1 MITKNF
7 KVNSLANSYAAA
19 IYHDVTIR
27 NGGDWFPMNVGNKA
41 IEVAIIDGVKGI
53 RMLVDSYLLE
63 ALKQAYPTWEA
74 VAISLIEQCVIN
86 GYITGYGRE
95 VWQSMI
101 NDMGDSL
108 ADKGA
113 FQWNRL
119 MLSVRWSWK
128 PTGNG
133 KTYYL
138 TLGQKCP

>member
-7 KVNSLANSYAAA
+7 KVNSLANNYAAA
-19 IYHDVTIR
+19 IYHDVTTH
-27 NGGDWFPMNVGNKA
+27 NGGDWFPMNIGNKA

-86 GYITGYGRE
+86 GDITGYGRE

-113 FQWNRL
+113 FQ
-119 MLSVRWSWK
+119 
-128 PTGNG
+128 
-133 KTYYL
+133 
-138 TLGQKCP
+138 

>member
-7 KVNSLANSYAAA
+7 KVNSLANRYAAA
-19 IYHDVTIR
+19 IYHDVTTR

-63 ALKQAYPTWEA
+63 ALQKQYPSWEFA
-74 VAISLIEQCVIN
+74 AANVLEKCVMN

-95 VWQSMI
+95 VWRSMI

-113 FQWNRL
+113 FQ
-119 MLSVRWSWK
+119 
-128 PTGNG
+128 
-133 KTYYL
+133 
-138 TLGQKCP
+138 

>member
-19 IYHDVTIR
+19 IYHDITTR
-27 NGGDWFPMNVGNKA
+27 NGGDWFSMKVGNKT

-53 RMLVDSYLLE
+53 RMLVDSYLLK
-63 ALKQAYPTWEA
+63 ALKGQYPTWEA

-86 GYITGYGRE
+86 GYVTGYGLE

-113 FQWNRL
+113 FQ
-119 MLSVRWSWK
+119 
-128 PTGNG
+128 
-133 KTYYL
+133 
-138 TLGQKCP
+138 